1 MLRITTTTTTR
12 TRSILVVKGCIRSY
26 SSSSPSPSPFVYTA
40 LSSTRSLL
48 SVQGRDSTKFLQG
61 LVSNDVK
68 KLQPTSSSVIYAG
81 LLQADGRYMSD
92 IFLHNHPNP
101 SDQDVPN
108 YFLDHP
114 NSHSQSIR
122 TYLKRHVL
130 RSKLK
135 LAKTVDQDYQVVQIW
150 RNPLFNSNL
159 KREEIQKAEEWLENQ
174 KGFSRDPRVAGM
186 GWRIIAEK
194 GLQLPSEYFQQTT
207 PAHYHLHRLSY
218 SVPENP
224 SDFPNL
230 PLEANLELLNGV
242 DYKKGCYVGQELTA
256 RTHFKGVVR
265 KRGVGIRLFRQG
277 EDVPS
282 SFLPTT
288 TTTTTIS
295 PAAQLI
301 PSPNLY
307 PTPPPGSTLIPLP
320 TSSSA
325 STSSS
330 TSSSSSK
337 RSPRAPRPAG
347 KLGSSLPLIDP
358 STGTTMTIAFGSL
371 KLDSLDQVFKV
382 SPPVVKE
389 KEEEEG
395 GGEREGEVKELEE
408 GEGEDGDWFAKG
420 FLNEWVEFRLEELEI
435 SKGL

>member
-1 MLRITTTTTTR
+1 MIRITTARILSRGR
-12 TRSILVVKGCIRSY
+12 TY
-26 SSSSPSPSPFVYTA
+26 STDSRPFVYTP

-48 SVQGRDSTKFLQG
+48 SIQGTDSTKLLQG
-61 LVSNDVK
+61 LVSNDLK
-68 KLQPTSSSVIYAG
+68 KLDQSRESIIYAA

-92 IFLHNHPNP
+92 IFLHLHPNP
-101 SDQDVPN
+101 LDPTVPS

-114 NSHSQSIR
+114 NQHSNSIR

-135 LAKTVDQDYQVVQIW
+135 LAKSTDQEYEIVQIW
-150 RNPLFNSNL
+150 RNPHYKN
-159 KREEIQKAEEWLENQ
+159 KKQEEIENAENWLQTQN
-174 KGFSRDPRVAGM
+174 GFGRDPRVAGM
-186 GWRIIAEK
+186 GWRVITKK
-194 GLQLPSEYFQQTT
+194 GLQLPSEYFEQTT

-277 EDVPS
+277 EPVPET
-282 SFLPTT
+282 FLPTITT
-288 TTTTTIS
+288 TTTTS
-295 PAAQLI
+295 SSSSSSLI

-307 PTPPPGSTLIPLP
+307 PTPPPGSTLTPLS
-320 TSSSA
+320 TTTTTT
-325 STSSS
+325 STS
-330 TSSSSSK
+330 K
-337 RSPRAPRPAG
+337 RPPRAPRPAG
-347 KLGSSLPLIDP
+347 KLGSSLPLID
-358 STGTTMTIAFGSL
+358 SSSGTTMTIAFGSL

-382 SPPVVKE
+382 SPPK

-395 GGEREGEVKELEE
+395 GGQGEVKELEE
-408 GEGEDGDWFAKG
+408 GEGEDGAWFAKG
-420 FLNEWVEFRLEELEI
+420 FLNEWVEFRLEEIEI